1 MHKGEKERKMKDLQ
15 IFKNEEF
22 GTVRT
27 ITVDNEPWFVGK
39 DVCEVFGDTNYR
51 RSLATLDE
59 DEKGVSQMT
68 TPGGIQ
74 NMTIIN
80 ESGLYTLLFNM
91 QPQKAK
97 GVSQNEQA
105 INDRIEKLKRF
116 KYWVTHEVL
125 PSIRKTGG
133 YIAGQESLSDDEL
146 LTKALL
152 VAQRK
157 IEERNKLI
165 ASQKQI
171 IGELTPKAEYV
182 DLILNNKGLVT
193 ITQIAKDYGMSGSKL
208 NRILADLRIQYKQS
222 GQWML
227 YSEHQ
232 NKGWTHSKTINIT
245 RSDGRPDVV
254 METKWTQKGRLALY
268 DLLKKKRNLAEH

>member
-1 MHKGEKERKMKDLQ
+1 MKDLQ

-22 GTVRT
+22 GTIRT

-39 DVCEVFGDTNYR
+39 DVAEILGYTNPQKALR
-51 RSLATLDE
+51 DHIDE
-59 DEKGVSQMT
+59 DDKTLNELFTVNGTKGVL
-68 TPGGIQ
+68 
-74 NMTIIN
+74 IN
-80 ESGLYTLLFNM
+80 ESGLYSLIIASKL
-91 QPQKAK
+91 PKAK
-97 GVSQNEQA
+97 
-105 INDRIEKLKRF
+105 KF
-116 KYWVTHEVL
+116 KHWVTSEVL

-146 LTKALL
+146 LEKALL
-152 VAQRK
+152 VAQRR
-157 IEERNKLI
+157 IEEKNKLI

-182 DLILNNKGLVT
+182 DIILNNKGLVT

-208 NRILADLRIQYKQS
+208 NSILADLHIQYKQS
-222 GQWML
+222 GQWLL

-245 RSDGRPDVV
+245 RSDGRDDVV

-268 DLLKKKRNLAEH
+268 NILKKKGILPSIER

>member
-1 MHKGEKERKMKDLQ
+1 MKDLQ

-27 ITVDNEPWFVGK
+27 IEQDGK
-39 DVCEVFGDTNYR
+39 VLFCGTDIATALGYSKPYNAISMHCRYALKQGTPHPQSPSKQIEMTFIPEGDVYRLIAHSKLPGAEKFERWVFD
-51 RSLATLDE
+51 
-59 DEKGVSQMT
+59 
-68 TPGGIQ
+68 
-74 NMTIIN
+74 
-80 ESGLYTLLFNM
+80 
-91 QPQKAK
+91 
-97 GVSQNEQA
+97 
-105 INDRIEKLKRF
+105 
-116 KYWVTHEVL
+116 EVL

-208 NRILADLRIQYKQS
+208 NRILADLHIQYKQS
-222 GQWML
+222 GQWLL

-245 RSDGRPDVV
+245 RSDGRDDVV

-268 DLLKKKRNLAEH
+268 DLLKKKGILPSIER

>member
-1 MHKGEKERKMKDLQ
+1 MKDLQ

-125 PSIRKTGG
+125 PSIRKHGIYATDALLNDPDLA
-133 YIAGQESLSDDEL
+133 IKAFTALKEEREKNRLLQQENNEMQP
-146 LTKALL
+146 KALFADA
-152 VAQRK
+152 VATSK
-157 IEERNKLI
+157 SCIL
-165 ASQKQI
+165 
-171 IGELTPKAEYV
+171 IGELAK
-182 DLILNNKGLVT
+182 ILKQNGIEIGQRRLFAKLRDKGYLMKGGSDYNK
-193 ITQIAKDYGMSGSKL
+193 
-208 NRILADLRIQYKQS
+208 
-222 GQWML
+222 
-227 YSEHQ
+227 
-232 NKGWTHSKTINIT
+232 
-245 RSDGRPDVV
+245 P
-254 METKWTQKGRLALY
+254 TQKSMELGLFEIKESAINQADGSVRIVRTTKVTGKGQQYFINKFL
-268 DLLKKKRNLAEH
+268 RGEMQ